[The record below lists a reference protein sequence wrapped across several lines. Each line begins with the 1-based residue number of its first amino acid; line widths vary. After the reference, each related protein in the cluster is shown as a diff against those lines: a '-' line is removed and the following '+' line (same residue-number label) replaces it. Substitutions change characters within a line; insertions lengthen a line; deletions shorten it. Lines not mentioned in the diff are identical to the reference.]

1 MREVRK
7 NVASLSR
14 KEQKKNKRL
23 REKQQ
28 RRLSKRSSED
38 LG

>member
-1 MREVRK
+1 MKEVRK
-7 NVASLSR
+7 NTDSLSR
-14 KEQKKNKRL
+14 KWSKKLKKV